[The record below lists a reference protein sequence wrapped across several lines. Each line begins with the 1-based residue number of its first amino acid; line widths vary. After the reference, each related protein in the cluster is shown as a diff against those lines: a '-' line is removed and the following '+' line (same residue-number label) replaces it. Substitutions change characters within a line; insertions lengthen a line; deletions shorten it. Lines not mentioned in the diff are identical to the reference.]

1 MRLSWDNVG
10 ERFYETGV
18 DHGVLYTSRF
28 SNYDTATAWN
38 GLTAVTE
45 SPSGAE
51 PTDLY
56 ADNIKYLTMRSA
68 ETFGATVEC
77 YTYPKEWA
85 ACNGEAEL
93 MNGVTFGQ
101 QARESFGLSYRT
113 IKGNDVKQN
122 DYGYKLHLVYGC
134 SASPSEKSYSTVNDS
149 PEAITFSYEISTTPV
164 VVDGLISTSG
174 KPMKAVATI
183 TLDSTILGADAMKAI
198 EDVLYGTAE
207 KEGRLPMPAEI
218 EQILASV
225 VEPEA
230 KALDGKEQLSDLG
243 NKKVEELQKNVV
255 IDNKNNTITGQLLY
269 VESWSE
275 FSSVPSEQS
284 GNYLALGI
292 DSPVPGA
299 TIDVELT
306 TKATLQD
313 DRQIVIRVTDA
324 TKKKPL
330 KVTITESDKKTKHVT
345 EYDISS
351 LYLDTKVSK

>member
-1 MRLSWDNVG
+1 MKLSWDNVG

-113 IKGNDVKQN
+113 VKGNDTKQN

-134 SASPSEKSYSTVNDS
+134 SASPSERGYSTINDS
-149 PEAITFSYEISTTPV
+149 PEAITFSFEISTTPV

-198 EDVLYGTAE
+198 EDVLYGTADT
-207 KEGRLPMPAEI
+207 EGRLPMPAEI
-218 EQILASV
+218 EQILAAV

-230 KALDGKEQLSDLG
+230 KALDTSITFSTLG
-243 NKKVEELQKNVV
+243 NKKVEDLQKNVIV
-255 IDNKNNTITGQLLY
+255 DNKNNTITGRLLY
-269 VESWSE
+269 VDEWE
-275 FSSVPSEQS
+275 QFSSVPSEQS

-292 DSPVPGA
+292 NSPVPGA
-299 TIDVELT
+299 KINVELT
-306 TKATLQD
+306 KNVQLD
-313 DRQIVIRVTDA
+313 NDRQIVIRITDA

-330 KVTITESDKKTKHVT
+330 KVIISDGDHKTHTT

-351 LYLDTKVSK
+351 LYLDTKASK

>member
-1 MRLSWDNVG
+1 MKLSWDNIG

-28 SNYDTATAWN
+28 NNYDTATAWN
-38 GLTAVTE
+38 GLSTVTE

-51 PTDLY
+51 PTDVY

-93 MNGVTFGQ
+93 MKGVTFGQ

-113 IKGNDVKQN
+113 VKGNDVKGN
-122 DYGYKLHLVYGC
+122 DYGYKLHLIYGC
-134 SASPSEKSYSTVNDS
+134 TASPSERSYSTVNDS

-164 VVDGLISTSG
+164 VVEGLYSTSG

-183 TLDSTILGADAMKAI
+183 TLDSTILGVDAMKAI
-198 EDVLYGTAE
+198 EDVLYGTE
-207 KEGRLPMPAEI
+207 DTEGRMPMPAEI
-218 EQILASV
+218 EQILAGV

-230 KALDGKEQLSDLG
+230 KALPADETLTELGSVKISD
-243 NKKVEELQKNVV
+243 LQKNIV
-255 IDNKNNTITGQLLY
+255 IDNANNTISGQLLY
-269 VESWSE
+269 KTDFTG
-275 FSSVPSEQS
+275 FSGIKEEQE

-292 DSPVPGA
+292 DPPDPSA
-299 TIDVELT
+299 TIDVELS
-306 TKATLQD
+306 KKVTLDD
-313 DRQIVIRVTDA
+313 DRKIVLRITEA

-330 KVTITESDKKTKHVT
+330 KVIIKSGEKSHVT
-345 EYDISS
+345 EYNIAA
-351 LYLDTKVSK
+351 LYLDQKSSK